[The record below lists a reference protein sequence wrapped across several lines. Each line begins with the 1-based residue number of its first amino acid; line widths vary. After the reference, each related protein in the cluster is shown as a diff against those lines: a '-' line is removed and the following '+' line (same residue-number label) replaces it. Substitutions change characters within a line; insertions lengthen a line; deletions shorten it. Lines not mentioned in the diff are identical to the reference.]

1 MPKKST
7 KLMQSEMKMAK
18 EPKAGVHGAKK
29 GKVAPKFK
37 KPY

>member
-1 MPKKST
+1 MPKEK
-7 KLMQSEMKMAK
+7 KPKPMMVEAKMAK

-29 GKVAPKFK
+29 GKVAKFK